1 MAEPPSVETKS
12 ESLTIYYGQD
22 CVPKAPMSE
31 FLLKM
36 DFTCAFQIGID
47 FSRVQFHDTFFFFW
61 KIFWLSWNSLV
72 LVLSSCWSLEMYK
85 DPVPLF
91 LPHGMGIAKKSL

>member
-47 FSRVQFHDTFFFFW
+47 FSRVQFHDTFFFFLED
-61 KIFWLSWNSLV
+61 ILAVLEFPSSGVVFLLV
-72 LVLSSCWSLEMYK
+72 PRNV
-85 DPVPLF
+85 
-91 LPHGMGIAKKSL
+91 